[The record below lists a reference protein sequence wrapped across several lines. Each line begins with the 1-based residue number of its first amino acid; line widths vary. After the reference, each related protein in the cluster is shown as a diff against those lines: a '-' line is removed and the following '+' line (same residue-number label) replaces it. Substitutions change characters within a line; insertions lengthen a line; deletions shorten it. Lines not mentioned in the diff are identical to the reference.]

1 MAFVNEKLT
10 SLQKED
16 FVKKDIKN
24 PHHSN
29 QVLNPNFWTVD
40 HERNAYLINI
50 GAYHDMPEEEQFVF
64 IYNSGIFLFTLQM
77 CNVSDTTKAW
87 NFKKYISLNSSSE
100 IEEEQLI
107 MIFKEALS
115 EYKYNGLPVG
125 YKQQFKVEI
134 NF

>member
-40 HERNAYLINI
+40 HERNACLINI

-87 NFKKYISLNSSSE
+87 NFKKYISLNCSSE
-100 IEEEQLI
+100 IEEEQLM
-107 MIFKEALS
+107 MIFKEALL

-125 YKQQFKVEI
+125 YKQQFKIEI